1 MLSRLF
7 DILINGILWF
17 ALHIEEKNAFPKP
30 LSAKDELELFKRLE
44 EGDKSA
50 KDKLI
55 LHNLRL
61 VAHIVKKYYAS
72 PEDQE
77 ELISI
82 GTIGLI
88 KAVSTYDYK
97 KGNRFAAY
105 GSRCIENEI
114 LMHFRAMKKTA
125 GDVYF
130 NEQIDVDKDGNQLT
144 LMDILAADGDLP
156 EEVDLRI
163 NSELLRRKIFEL
175 LDERERRII
184 ALRYGLCGSSPLTQR
199 EVATLLGISRSY
211 VSRIEKRS
219 IDKLAEGMNVEKD
232 EKDPS
237 DGHNLNKK

>member
-1 MLSRLF
+1 MLSKLF
-7 DILINGILWF
+7 DILISGILWF

-44 EGDKSA
+44 TGEKEA

-72 PEDQE
+72 SEEQE

-114 LMHFRAMKKTA
+114 LMHFRAIKKTA
-125 GDVYF
+125 GDVHF

-144 LMDILAADGDLP
+144 LMDIMASDENLP

-163 NSELLRRKIFEL
+163 NSEILRRKIEEK
-175 LDERERRII
+175 LDSREKRII
-184 ALRYGLCGSSPLTQR
+184 ALRYGLSGLRPLTQR
-199 EVATLLGISRSY
+199 EVAGLMGISRSY
-211 VSRIEKRS
+211 VSRIEKKA
-219 IDKLAEGMNVEKD
+219 IDKLAGEMN
-232 EKDPS
+232 
-237 DGHNLNKK
+237 H

>member
-1 MLSRLF
+1 MLSGLF
-7 DILINGILWF
+7 DILLSGILWF

-30 LSAKDELELFKRLE
+30 LSPAEELELFKRYE
-44 EGDKSA
+44 QGEKAA

-72 PEDQE
+72 SEEQE

-88 KAVSTYDYK
+88 KAVTTYDYK

-114 LMHFRAMKKTA
+114 LMHFRALKKTA
-125 GDVYF
+125 GDVHF
-130 NEQIDVDKDGNQLT
+130 NEQIDIDKDGNQLT
-144 LMDILAADGDLP
+144 LMDILAADGNLP

-163 NSELLRRKIFEL
+163 NSEILRSKIIEL
-175 LDERERRII
+175 LDDRERRII
-184 ALRYGLCGSSPLTQR
+184 ALRYGLAGTQPLTQR
-199 EVATLLGISRSY
+199 EVAELLDISRSY
-211 VSRIEKRS
+211 VSRIEKRA
-219 IDKLAEGMNVEKD
+219 IDKLAEAMKG
-232 EKDPS
+232 
-237 DGHNLNKK
+237 

>member
-1 MLSRLF
+1 MFSRLI
-7 DILINGILWF
+7 DLLLSGILWF
-17 ALHIEEKNAFPKP
+17 ALHVEEKNAFPKP
-30 LSAKDELELFKRLE
+30 LSPKEELELFKRFE
-44 EGDKSA
+44 QGEKAA

-72 PEDQE
+72 NEEQE

-114 LMHFRAMKKTA
+114 LMHFRALKKTA
-125 GDVYF
+125 GDVHF

-144 LMDILAADGDLP
+144 LMDILASDFDLP

-163 NSELLRRKIFEL
+163 NSEILRKNLFEL
-175 LDERERRII
+175 LDDRERRII
-184 ALRYGLCGSSPLTQR
+184 ALRYGLAGTQPLTQR
-199 EVATLLGISRSY
+199 EVADLLDISRSY
-211 VSRIEKRS
+211 VSRIEKRA
-219 IDKLAEGMNVEKD
+219 IDKLAGKMR
-232 EKDPS
+232 
-237 DGHNLNKK
+237 G